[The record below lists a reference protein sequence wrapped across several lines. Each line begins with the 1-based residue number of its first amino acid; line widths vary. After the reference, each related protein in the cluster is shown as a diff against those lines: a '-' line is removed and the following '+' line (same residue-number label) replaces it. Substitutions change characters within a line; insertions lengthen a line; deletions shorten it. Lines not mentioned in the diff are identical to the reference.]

1 MYYPKS
7 KIITNQYTAGE
18 ELVYLKT
25 SIFYQGYYYVV
36 ADGRIYTGKNPND
49 GISKE
54 LEAIPT
60 YKQRNTDNA
69 EVSTLNIQDLTE
81 AEPSKLDYD
90 DIRLKK
96 GIEYPP
102 TSLREPQYIIPTPTY
117 PSFIRYFVK
126 RVNSNVYLEINK
138 ETYDNLL
145 SKNNLYNWPAYLP
158 FNLPW
163 TTGGDSREAIYI
175 TNRNIVLLT
184 QQRLKLYG
192 FSQYITDYTEFA

>member
-7 KIITNQYTAGE
+7 KIIANQYTAGE
-18 ELVYLKT
+18 ELVYLNT
-25 SIFYQGYYYVV
+25 YIFYQGYYYVV

-54 LEAIPT
+54 LQAIPT

-90 DIRLKK
+90 DIRLNK
-96 GIEYPP
+96 GIEYPL
-102 TSLREPQYIIPTPTY
+102 TSLREPKYVIPTPTY

-126 RVNSNVYLEINK
+126 RVNSNAYLEINK
-138 ETYDNLL
+138 ETYDILV

-163 TTGGDSREAIYI
+163 TTGGDSRQNIST
-175 TNRNIVLLT
+175 TNKNIVLLT
-184 QQRLKLYG
+184 EQRLKLYG
-192 FSQYITDYTEFA
+192 FSQYITDYTEFT

>member
-18 ELVYLKT
+18 ELVYLNT
-25 SIFYQGYYYVV
+25 YNFYQGYYYVV
-36 ADGRIYTGKNPND
+36 ADGRIYTGKNPDD

-54 LEAIPT
+54 LQAIPT

-102 TSLREPQYIIPTPTY
+102 TSLREPQYVMPTPTY

-126 RVNSNVYLEINK
+126 RVNSNAYLEINK
-138 ETYDNLL
+138 ETYDILV

-163 TTGGDSREAIYI
+163 TTGGDSRQNIST
-175 TNRNIVLLT
+175 TNKNIVLLT
-184 QQRLKLYG
+184 EQRLKLYG
-192 FSQYITDYTEFA
+192 FSQYITDYTEFT